1 MNIRPCPLCNSVC
14 CCFEVAPTPEE
25 MGHCDSV
32 YLTEVGDTQVV
43 VFKHGKWLGFSLILA
58 TYVEDNSKGNSRFP
72 SADKEDGAISTVV
85 IRGSTD
91 NLMDDIERAVDDG
104 VNTFKLLVRV
114 GQQKQRWSWIGELLF
129 PEGAGRLMDV
139 GRAHFLGQATAT
151 WSRRHRDRTGQAAH
165 PLRRGRQLCLHSSGI
180 NPRWL

>member
-1 MNIRPCPLCNSVC
+1 
-14 CCFEVAPTPEE
+14 

-43 VFKHGKWLGFSLILA
+43 VFKHGKLPFFFLFGQLFLLLRF
-58 TYVEDNSKGNSRFP
+58 NGMFP
-72 SADKEDGAISTVV
+72 STDKEDGAISTVV

-114 GQQKQRWSWIGELLF
+114 SQERETLQWRHEFILLQ
-129 PEGAGRLMDV
+129 GAV
-139 GRAHFLGQATAT
+139 F
-151 WSRRHRDRTGQAAH
+151 
-165 PLRRGRQLCLHSSGI
+165 
-180 NPRWL
+180 

>member
-1 MNIRPCPLCNSVC
+1 M
-14 CCFEVAPTPEE
+14 APTPEE

-43 VFKHGKWLGFSLILA
+43 VFKHGKSLGFSFIAADYLCY
-58 TYVEDNSKGNSRFP
+58 YVTVECMFP
-72 SADKEDGAISTVV
+72 STDKEDGAISTVV

-114 GQQKQRWSWIGELLF
+114 SHHGKRCHERMNLSDLQQQCSPGC
-129 PEGAGRLMDV
+129 
-139 GRAHFLGQATAT
+139 T
-151 WSRRHRDRTGQAAH
+151 
-165 PLRRGRQLCLHSSGI
+165 C
-180 NPRWL
+180 